1 MAKLAEMKSKRPLRF
16 VAVGVTNTVID
27 FGILNILL
35 PFGIPKL
42 VANTVSMTC
51 ALIFSFFA
59 NKKYTFRSKDTNQLR
74 REMILFLAFTLFGL
88 YIIQNGCLWL
98 ITHYFHPYGI
108 NEQLFT
114 NIAKVIASVPSLIW
128 NYTTY
133 ARFVFRDKEAKN
145 G

>member
-1 MAKLAEMKSKRPLRF
+1 MVKLAEMRNKRPLRF
-16 VAVGVTNTVID
+16 VAVGAANTIID

-42 VANTVSMTC
+42 VANTISMTC
-51 ALIFSFFA
+51 ALVFSFFA
-59 NKKYTFRSKDTNQLR
+59 NKKYTFRSKDSSKLR

-88 YIIQNGCLWL
+88 YVIQNGFLWV
-98 ITHYFHPYGI
+98 ITNYFYPSGV

-114 NIAKVIASVPSLIW
+114 NIAKVTASVPSLIW

-133 ARFVFRDKEAKN
+133 ARFVFKNKEVEN